1 MGHVSGVQL
10 CPHPGQDPSLSSPP
24 APHPAPDPAP
34 LLPTLLPGCPGQ
46 DAGKLPQ
53 LLSGSGQPPHQLPT
67 RPPPPQLWA
76 LRHCWM
82 PHASPVRPSNDD
94 LSEKDWGAL
103 GPRPQSTEVRAAAWA
118 GRSRLGPLARGQ
130 EGRLQGRSRP
140 PPSLRLRRAG
150 GRVASVA
157 APLPSQ
163 NAGRQRRF
171 WLFPT
176 GGRRS
181 HSQGPPRQL
190 KQDQAE
196 GQAQLVPRQERTSR
210 LNAGKGD
217 AGTRW
222 GSDLPGGSQTWPR
235 GPE

>member
-1 MGHVSGVQL
+1 M
-10 CPHPGQDPSLSSPP
+10 PPPRPGP
-24 APHPAPDPAP
+24 
-34 LLPTLLPGCPGQ
+34 
-46 DAGKLPQ
+46 LPQ
-53 LLSGSGQPPHQLPT
+53 LPPCSPPCSRPCSPAALGRTQGNSPNCFQGLASPPHQLPT

-103 GPRPQSTEVRAAAWA
+103 GPRPQSTEVQAAAWA